1 MKQILLLTDFSDN
14 AHNAIK
20 YAMHFFK
27 SEVCNFHLMNVHKV
41 DSYISDDLMTSSK
54 DSIYES
60 ITKTPKTEIDKL
72 ITDLTQEFNNDKHT
86 FNAVIDFDVFI
97 DAVKQAVKNKSID
110 YIVMGTNGATG
121 AKEVLLGS
129 NTRNVIRKVNCKAII
144 VPENYSFKP
153 IKELLLALD
162 PKDELNGNTFTELLE
177 FLETY
182 QLDLHVLRIHPNHET
197 SKNEFNDKSNL
208 ALIKCEYRLVKN
220 VPIDQAVSQYLEL
233 NSIDFTAIII
243 QKEGFFEYLFSNAST
258 SKIDIAK
265 INKPIIVL
273 HAHE

>member
-1 MKQILLLTDFSDN
+1 MVSNKKAVPNKKFFSILL
-14 AHNAIK
+14 I
-20 YAMHFFK
+20 
-27 SEVCNFHLMNVHKV
+27 
-41 DSYISDDLMTSSK
+41 
-54 DSIYES
+54 
-60 ITKTPKTEIDKL
+60 EIDNYNKR
-72 ITDLTQEFNNDKHT
+72 
-86 FNAVIDFDVFI
+86 VII
-97 DAVKQAVKNKSID
+97 
-110 YIVMGTNGATG
+110 
-121 AKEVLLGS
+121 
-129 NTRNVIRKVNCKAII
+129 
-144 VPENYSFKP
+144 
-153 IKELLLALD
+153 
-162 PKDELNGNTFTELLE
+162 
-177 FLETY
+177 
-182 QLDLHVLRIHPNHET
+182 T

>member
-14 AHNAIK
+14 AYNAIR

-41 DSYISDDLMTSSK
+41 NSYISDDLMTSSK
-54 DSIYES
+54 ESIYES
-60 ITKTPKTEIDKL
+60 ITKRPKAEIDKL
-72 ITDLTQEFNNDKHT
+72 IADLTQEFNNDKHT
-86 FNAVIDFDVFI
+86 FNVVIDFDVFI

-110 YIVMGTNGATG
+110 YLVMGTNGATG

-144 VPENYSFKP
+144 VPENYIFKP
-153 IKELLLALD
+153 IKELLLVLD

-182 QLDLHVLRIHPNHET
+182 QLHLHVLRIHPNQET
-197 SKNEFNDKSNL
+197 SENEFNDKSNL
-208 ALIKCEYRLVKN
+208 ALIKCEYRLINN
-220 VPIDQAVSQYLEL
+220 VPIDQAVSQYLEV

-243 QKEGFFEYLFSNAST
+243 HKEGFFEHLFTNAST
-258 SKIDIAK
+258 SKMDISK

-273 HAHE
+273 HAH